1 MRKWFNMAV
10 LILGGI
16 AFASCA
22 SHVTTT
28 VAVGF
33 THQELVNKGDF
44 TGDSNGW
51 EAGGSIGF
59 KFEQDGLAAIRPCIG
74 GGLTF
79 ANQTIGDELK
89 TVANAVP
96 ASICTEFDLSP
107 DEDDA

>member
-1 MRKWFNMAV
+1 MRKWFNMVV
-10 LILGGI
+10 LLVVGVFMAG
-16 AFASCA
+16 CA
-22 SHVTTT
+22 SNITST
-28 VAVGF
+28 VKLGF
-33 THQELVNKGDF
+33 IHQELVNEIDG

-89 TVANAVP
+89 TVVNAVP
-96 ASICTEFDLSP
+96 ASICTEFGLTP
-107 DEDDA
+107 GR